1 MVSVDVYKGKY
12 IENKACLS
20 KQKSRY
26 ILNRHDVTNLN
37 SGQLSEQRLQRISMI
52 SFKSHKLKTER
63 NPSKFVH
70 FEWSTSIFTPI

>member
-12 IENKACLS
+12 IETKAFIS
-20 KQKSRY
+20 QKSRY

-63 NPSKFVH
+63 NPSKLVR
-70 FEWSTSIFTPI
+70 FEWNTSTFTPI